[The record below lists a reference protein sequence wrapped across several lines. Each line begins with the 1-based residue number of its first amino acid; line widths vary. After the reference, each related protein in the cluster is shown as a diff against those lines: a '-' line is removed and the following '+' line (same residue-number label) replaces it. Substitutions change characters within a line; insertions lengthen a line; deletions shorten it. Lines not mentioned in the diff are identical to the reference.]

1 MTYSTDKVTRVE
13 VIDEDGRSYVNWND
27 NNKVELSFQDNERTL
42 KVFISR
48 VNPDERE
55 PHSLI
60 TKTLKDYFD
69 ELEKMTDLERLKL
82 YDEEISKE
90 MPLDFKDFW
99 ENSKDEWPL
108 VTRLVL
114 EGRRENLEWCYD
126 VIDKQTQK
134 IKELEEEVELLRE
147 ELSGEDL

>member
-13 VIDEDGRSYVNWND
+13 IIDEEGRSYVNWD
-27 NNKVELSFQDNERTL
+27 ENNKVELSFQDNERTI

-69 ELEKMTDLERLKL
+69 DYDELE
-82 YDEEISKE
+82 
-90 MPLDFKDFW
+90 
-99 ENSKDEWPL
+99 N
-108 VTRLVL
+108 
-114 EGRRENLEWCYD
+114 
-126 VIDKQTQK
+126 
-134 IKELEEEVELLRE
+134 IK
-147 ELSGEDL
+147 